1 MKSLSPH
8 RDGAPVATPTRWSS
22 PTTPRRKKV
31 ASAHR
36 QPNSP
41 AARKSGKPA
50 RRNSAGKS
58 AASESKKQGWREDD
72 PPSQENDSV
81 VALTRDNAAL
91 EQVCLEGQ
99 MEITQL
105 RGQVQELTDAL
116 QDSMLHPACEKCELF
131 ELELEATQREFDRL
145 QSDLEDAR
153 NAADAYRLRSELLTR
168 DLEEMRSDAVGLS
181 QTNADLRREL
191 HSTHA
196 DVSSD
201 RSLIL
206 SEIEEFRRQLTS
218 LEDQRSGDV
227 EKLTAA
233 EQRHITEKEKL
244 SKKLKFLTREL
255 EDGGSTDSSQSPD
268 TLRKRRERQKK
279 SARISHRAAE
289 LEAEK
294 DEMNAL
300 RDQCRVVEA
309 QKAQIQ
315 RDAKAEVM
323 QVQDRARQLEMD
335 KVQLEV
341 GAKNEVA
348 LLKERSRHQDQE
360 RADFKNEITVL
371 KDVNRRQEVE
381 NNDLSSELSYTKK
394 ALSRSDTTLSAQQE
408 RSRKVEDENAA
419 LKERCYQTDAELMLA
434 RERCRQHEDNLAE
447 YKKTTRPL
455 KDELAAAFESVESKS
470 TAVTSL
476 NKELATVKLEVATLG
491 QEVAEKSR
499 TIARLHEEAA
509 LAEERIAD
517 RKNNREAEHAKE
529 LQTLREKHAKE
540 LQTLR
545 EKYATEVGE
554 LRAAFLSKERE
565 VDESSSKW
573 EATNAELHQALAEVD
588 NLRQRLHDAV
598 EDIGRL
604 ERESEKYSENARAN
618 QSPSMASARDCPSE
632 QEDGVLGASVEELQG
647 QLAENAQELAK
658 ARDIM
663 SESADE
669 LEHAQAEIHSLQSE
683 VKEWKAHCVAIEAE
697 LLAKRD
703 EVSISANHSAARV
716 AEVEAKLQEKA
727 SEVSLLK
734 ASNQQLIDALQGSGK
749 QPQNADFE
757 RLSLEVTR
765 LRQEKM
771 ELAVQL
777 NSLALQFRGTDVDQK
792 LAKVTADVTSLEIA
806 QHKCEV
812 QDQELRSLRTQM
824 REASSRHAS
833 ELSQLKGQVRA
844 LTGDLAEEQGKVEAL
859 VDTLTHAQQQAE
871 ANVRQLQ
878 VEIDALTME
887 KATTQ
892 GQTDSLRQ
900 TLQQQARKLTEAKE
914 TIGSLS

>member
-1 MKSLSPH
+1 
-8 RDGAPVATPTRWSS
+8 
-22 PTTPRRKKV
+22 
-31 ASAHR
+31 
-36 QPNSP
+36 
-41 AARKSGKPA
+41 
-50 RRNSAGKS
+50 
-58 AASESKKQGWREDD
+58 
-72 PPSQENDSV
+72 
-81 VALTRDNAAL
+81 
-91 EQVCLEGQ
+91 
-99 MEITQL
+99 
-105 RGQVQELTDAL
+105 
-116 QDSMLHPACEKCELF
+116 
-131 ELELEATQREFDRL
+131 
-145 QSDLEDAR
+145 
-153 NAADAYRLRSELLTR
+153 
-168 DLEEMRSDAVGLS
+168 
-181 QTNADLRREL
+181 
-191 HSTHA
+191 
-196 DVSSD
+196 
-201 RSLIL
+201 
-206 SEIEEFRRQLTS
+206 
-218 LEDQRSGDV
+218 
-227 EKLTAA
+227 
-233 EQRHITEKEKL
+233 
-244 SKKLKFLTREL
+244 
-255 EDGGSTDSSQSPD
+255 
-268 TLRKRRERQKK
+268 
-279 SARISHRAAE
+279 
-289 LEAEK
+289 
-294 DEMNAL
+294 MNAL

-777 NSLALQFRGTDVDQK
+777 NSLALQFRGTDVDRERITEEHKNALAEHDRLQSGEVANDVRQEVERLRSLLEHREKEIESLNGKNIDVSEK

-914 TIGSLS
+914 TIGSLSGKATTELRFDKAAVSISKLIECDSQTMETYCLPGDFKSKTTALSFIGLSSVPGFQPRPGHRMPETGPTIMQQVKTGYGTAPAYLPEGSAQSVAHSDTTTALRWRHVADTTTPTTTAYLRRAATGTTRCVKCNTPTACCKAGHHDCREHARGTAAVSLLQKGPPRASAPEASPR